1 MASAATLMMPTVDA
15 APTLALL
22 ENEFFLAMESGRIHW
37 GDLFR
42 DDADVSPAPAVAVEE
57 RDERIVEWWTDE
69 YKTAERL
76 EGWEVPDL
84 TLRSGIEEHFPVV
97 LLPLPASEDGR
108 ERFIVKFDDRVDEWA
123 ATRAESNDENAE
135 YAEWVQTRLI
145 FALRQYSHKY
155 RLESDGSAEDT
166 DHVAIF
172 AMAHPSAAA
181 RRARAV
187 IPTLTS
193 FPVSWEQD
201 RADHTRHLVKI
212 HHKRMSESDYDLETL
227 GDDLAEAL
235 SKCEDCTFARAESGS
250 PYLMIVT
257 IPTAPAPKRYAC
269 TCVHCGGAAAAAPPA
284 PAPRPAPVPAAPH
297 PAPAPAAAAPR
308 PAAAAPRPAVGG
320 AGAGPRALDV
330 MRANKLAWDR
340 DGRTHY
346 IKHRSR
352 EQETRILAELARCCD
367 CTVEPTP
374 RDPTYMC
381 VLTLH

>member
-1 MASAATLMMPTVDA
+1 MPTVDA

-22 ENEFFLAMESGRIHW
+22 EDFCRTMESGRILW
-37 GDLFR
+37 GDLMG
-42 DDADVSPAPAVAVEE
+42 DGVVVVPAAEACDEH
-57 RDERIVEWWTDE
+57 DERVVEWWTDE

-84 TLRSGIEEHFPVV
+84 TLRSDIEEHFPVV
-97 LLPLPASEDGR
+97 LQSLPASEDGR

-123 ATRAESNDENAE
+123 STCAESQDENAE
-135 YAEWVQTRLI
+135 YAEWVQTRLV

-155 RLESDGSAEDT
+155 RLESDGAAEGS

-172 AMAHPSAAA
+172 AMAHPSAAS

-201 RADHTRHLVKI
+201 RADHMRHLVKI
-212 HHKRMSESDYDLETL
+212 HHKRVSEGDYDLETL
-227 GDDLAEAL
+227 GDDLATAL
-235 SKCEDCTFARAESGS
+235 SQCEDCTFARAESGS

-257 IPTAPAPKRYAC
+257 IPTAPAPKRYVC
-269 TCVHCGGAAAAAPPA
+269 TCVHCGGAAAAAAHPT
-284 PAPRPAPVPAAPH
+284 PAPRPVPI
-297 PAPAPAAAAPR
+297 PAPAPAAAPAAAPR
-308 PAAAAPRPAVGG
+308 PASVPRPAVGG
-320 AGAGPRALDV
+320 AGASSAPRALDV
-330 MRANKLAWDR
+330 MRANKLAWTR

-346 IKHRSR
+346 IKHRSH
-352 EQETRILAELARCCD
+352 EQEMRILAELARCTD

-374 RDPTYMC
+374 RDPDYMC